1 MDANR
6 ATKAAYVSKRTADS
20 MRAWKQS
27 VSLSRSSVAGTAA
40 LQNHSIDSKKYSQ
53 TPVNRHEKGCKE
65 MDISKVAVGDNAP
78 QEVNVV
84 IEVPLR
90 SDPIKY
96 EFEKESGA
104 IFVDRFLY
112 TSMFYPCNYG
122 FVPHT
127 LADDG
132 DPVDVMVIGRM
143 PVQPGAVLPARVIG
157 VLELEDEAGGDEKI
171 LAVPAPKI
179 TPLYAKVNSWTDIP
193 EIDLDRIK
201 HFFEH
206 YKDLEPNKWTRV
218 GNWRD
223 PDVAHDIMQK
233 AMDAYKD

>member
-1 MDANR
+1 MD
-6 ATKAAYVSKRTADS
+6 
-20 MRAWKQS
+20 
-27 VSLSRSSVAGTAA
+27 L
-40 LQNHSIDSKKYSQ
+40 
-53 TPVNRHEKGCKE
+53 
-65 MDISKVAVGDNAP
+65 SKVSVGDNP
-78 QEVNVV
+78 PSEVNVI

-96 EFEKESGA
+96 EFDKDSGA

-127 LADDG
+127 LSEDG
-132 DPVDVMVIGRM
+132 DPVDVMVYGRM
-143 PVQPGAVLPARVIG
+143 PVQPGAVLPVRVIG
-157 VLELEDEAGGDEKI
+157 MLELEDEAGGDEKI

-179 TPLYAKVNSWTDIP
+179 TRLYEKVNSFEDIA
-193 EIDLDRIK
+193 EIDLERFS

-206 YKDLEPNKWTRV
+206 YKDLEPDKWVRV

-223 PDVAHDIMQK
+223 A
-233 AMDAYKD
+233 DAAQQAIRDAIHRHGKS

>member
-1 MDANR
+1 MNI
-6 ATKAAYVSKRTADS
+6 
-20 MRAWKQS
+20 
-27 VSLSRSSVAGTAA
+27 
-40 LQNHSIDSKKYSQ
+40 N
-53 TPVNRHEKGCKE
+53 N
-65 MDISKVAVGDNAP
+65 VAVGDNP
-78 QEVNVV
+78 PKEVNLV
-84 IEVPLR
+84 IEVPSR

-96 EFEKESGA
+96 EFAKDSGA

-179 TPLYAKVNSWTDIP
+179 TPLYERVHSYEDIA
-193 EIDLDRIK
+193 EIDLDRLK

-206 YKDLEPNKWTRV
+206 YKDLEPNKWTSV

-223 PDVAHDIMQK
+223 PDVAADIITK
-233 AMDAYKD
+233 AIANYK

>member
-1 MDANR
+1 
-6 ATKAAYVSKRTADS
+6 
-20 MRAWKQS
+20 
-27 VSLSRSSVAGTAA
+27 
-40 LQNHSIDSKKYSQ
+40 
-53 TPVNRHEKGCKE
+53 

-96 EFEKESGA
+96 EFEKDSGA

-132 DPVDVMVIGRM
+132 DPVDVMVVGRM

-179 TPLYAKVNSWTDIP
+179 TPLYEKVNSWTDIP
-193 EIDLDRIK
+193 EIDPVSYTHLTLPTI
-201 HFFEH
+201 
-206 YKDLEPNKWTRV
+206 LLV
-218 GNWRD
+218 
-223 PDVAHDIMQK
+223 
-233 AMDAYKD
+233 